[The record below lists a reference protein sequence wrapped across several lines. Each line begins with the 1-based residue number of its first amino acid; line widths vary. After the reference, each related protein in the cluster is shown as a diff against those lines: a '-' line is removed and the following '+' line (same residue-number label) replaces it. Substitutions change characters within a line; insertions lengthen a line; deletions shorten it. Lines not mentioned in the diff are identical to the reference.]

1 MTALVSVTV
10 RGANVIRLAFSSFVD
25 RNSALEDLL
34 NYEITALGA
43 AKPTRIVGIIVPSLD
58 VFDYVDVQLAGTT
71 TGESYRIDINNGGTN
86 QPITSEGAAV
96 SNAPTVFVAAG
107 VAPAMLVVLA
117 PNDSQATIYFNE
129 PIMDRGSTRDQ
140 GSWHWNNGLT
150 TISVAEVGSSY
161 LILNTSAQTPNQL
174 YTLTFTGDLF
184 DNWANSMASPSTSP
198 MLGFVTPSVEAA
210 AFTLPQMYNFL
221 FEGLRQ
227 EDEKSGFLIKRYFD
241 GLQVIWGAI
250 VELIYLLKQNKDPSA
265 QEGLQLRYL
274 ANFLGWSESGRN
286 TKIILDA
293 LDDAKMRRLIQLSPQ
308 FWKDRGSPDAEDGL
322 LALVTG
328 ARRYT
333 VDWFDVRTIAGEM
346 QTGEEHDGTDPWM
359 VSEEEQ
365 NQYNLRIVDDGTLDR
380 PTVRAI
386 TRLCRPNNERV
397 LITYMLFIERFG
409 TAGDLTQFAFTGA
422 TPTVSGGKLLLT
434 DTLSQEVYVNVDGA
448 DKWEDY
454 LVHWKL
460 KSFNFDL
467 TQSTIFDLIFHRTS
481 GARYAIR
488 CTMHPLGPN
497 NSTFELY
504 TGPTAAVFLT
514 AYTADA
520 LRPFPANA
528 DYVFRVHVRQVGTNV
543 MITFY
548 VDGTKILEF
557 LDTGA
562 SGGPNLAGSIGVKSF
577 TLCRV
582 HVDELEAIRL
592 PAESDLIEINT

>member
-1 MTALVSVTV
+1 MTTLVSATA
-10 RGANVIRLAFSSFVD
+10 RGANIVRLAFSSFVD

-34 NYEITALGA
+34 NYELTELAG
-43 AKPTRIVGIIVPSLD
+43 AKPSRIVGAIVPSLD
-58 VFDYVDVQLAGTT
+58 VFDYVDLQLAGATT
-71 TGESYRIDINNGGTN
+71 ADSYQITVNNGGTN
-86 QPITSEGAAV
+86 QPVTSEGVAV
-96 SNAPTVFVAAG
+96 VTGSATFVAIG

-117 PNDSQATIYFNE
+117 PNANQATVYFNE

-150 TISVAEVGSSY
+150 TTSVAEVGSSY
-161 LILNTSAQTPNQL
+161 LVLNTSAQTPNQL

-198 MLGFVTPSVEAA
+198 MLGFVTPTAETP
-210 AFTLPQMYNFL
+210 AFNLPQMYNFL

-227 EDEKSGFLIKRYFD
+227 EDEKNGFLIKRYFE

-250 VELIYLLKQNKDPSA
+250 VELIYLLKKNKDPSA
-265 QEGLQLRYL
+265 QEGAMLRYL

-333 VDWFDVRTIAGEM
+333 LDWFDVRTIAGEM

-380 PTVRAI
+380 STARAI
-386 TRLCRPNNERV
+386 VRLCRPNNERV

-409 TAGDLTQFAFTGA
+409 TAGDLTQFAYVGNP
-422 TPTVSGGKLLLT
+422 PTVSGGKLLLT
-434 DTLSQEVYVNVDGA
+434 DTASQEVYATVDGA
-448 DKWEDY
+448 TNWQDY
-454 LVHWKL
+454 
-460 KSFNFDL
+460 
-467 TQSTIFDLIFHRTS
+467 
-481 GARYAIR
+481 
-488 CTMHPLGPN
+488 
-497 NSTFELY
+497 
-504 TGPTAAVFLT
+504 
-514 AYTADA
+514 
-520 LRPFPANA
+520 
-528 DYVFRVHVRQVGTNV
+528 
-543 MITFY
+543 
-548 VDGTKILEF
+548 
-557 LDTGA
+557 
-562 SGGPNLAGSIGVKSF
+562 
-577 TLCRV
+577 
-582 HVDELEAIRL
+582 
-592 PAESDLIEINT
+592 